1 MTGAQGGKAP
11 LLSSSYCAGVIA
23 DTGISF
29 ITKCAS
35 TGTNPHTPQ
44 LLRKRNRATA
54 PPILKKT
61 EFVRKSVWEITHS
74 ETECLLKMVG
84 AMWGK
89 CLRCV
94 AGGFLRGSEN
104 PFRHPASP
112 EVSDSSPGSGSRAPP
127 FLSVFLFIVTWAV
140 NFVYSYYPSASPNI
154 RKKIGPKFDLKS
166 PFWSY
171 AENNFKRLL
180 FG

>member
-1 MTGAQGGKAP
+1 MLTPASLLLPSVHPQAHIHTHLSFSGKE
-11 LLSSSYCAGVIA
+11 
-23 DTGISF
+23 
-29 ITKCAS
+29 
-35 TGTNPHTPQ
+35 
-44 LLRKRNRATA
+44 RATA
-54 PPILKKT
+54 PPNAN
-61 EFVRKSVWEITHS
+61 KSVWEITHS
-74 ETECLLKMVG
+74 ETEGLLKMVG
-84 AMWGK
+84 VVWGK

-112 EVSDSSPGSGSRAPP
+112 EVSDSSPGSGSRAQLCHRAPP

-140 NFVYSYYPSASPNI
+140 NFVYSYCPSASPNI
-154 RKKIGPKFDLKS
+154 HKKIGPKFDLKS